1 LRQNNTGKL
10 LWQVFGIQAAPL
22 CLFGIQEHE
31 DIMWDAFQR
40 SGCYKSQCQLSSVK
54 HMKSVT
60 LKKYTNAFRSS
71 HFLYSSLH

>member
-10 LWQVFGIQAAPL
+10 LWQVFGVEAASL

-40 SGCYKSQCQLSSVK
+40 SGNPKTTSDKQNMCIFAWADS
-54 HMKSVT
+54 
-60 LKKYTNAFRSS
+60 
-71 HFLYSSLH
+71 FLGINLLIFYVLHN